1 MSIIINMTKA
11 RNIKREQIRI
21 ERKPKLEALDVEFM
35 LAIEAGDADKQA
47 EIKAKKQALRDAP
60 ADAKID
66 AASTADELKALKVI

>member
-1 MSIIINMTKA
+1 M
-11 RNIKREQIRI
+11 Q
-21 ERKPKLEALDVEFM
+21 
-35 LAIEAGDADKQA
+35 AIEAGDADKQA